1 MPSANPVSPSI
12 GRRYT
17 MRVTRVMTLLRE
29 RGGSISKLARNPI
42 GTFLLSL
49 SSMALLWSS
58 SARAQDNYEI
68 QVYPSETMAPKT
80 LLTELHSNYTAQGT
94 TTTQFGMFPTQG
106 QEHETLELT
115 EGINDWSE
123 IGFYF
128 FTAEQN
134 GHGVQWVG
142 DHIRPR
148 VRIPARWHWPVG
160 VSLSTEFGY
169 ARPEYSNPT
178 WSWQIMPIVDQTIGR
193 WYWSVNT
200 TMVYDVH
207 VVPAPAGYT
216 PVQEQDYYINVAPK
230 GLTFGPA
237 ATLTY
242 APSKLFNF
250 GLEYYSYYG
259 QFGKFVNWQ
268 NQQQQ
273 FFPVVNLFVSPK
285 WEINIGVGIGATA
298 GTDHL
303 IVKGIIGRYFDWS
316 HHHAGGSEST
326 Q

>member
-1 MPSANPVSPSI
+1 MRPANGPKTTSAVPAMTVPKRKTTAAGCRSLAFLCLSGLVLCAPSV
-12 GRRYT
+12 
-17 MRVTRVMTLLRE
+17 L
-29 RGGSISKLARNPI
+29 
-42 GTFLLSL
+42 
-49 SSMALLWSS
+49 
-58 SARAQDNYEI
+58 RAQDNYEI

-80 LLTELHSNYTAQGT
+80 LLTELHSNFTVQGS
-94 TTTQFGMFPTQG
+94 TTTQFGMLPTQG

-123 IGFYF
+123 LGFYI
-128 FTAEQN
+128 FTSEKN
-134 GHGVQWVG
+134 GYGAQWVG

-148 VRIPARWHWPVG
+148 VRVPPRWHWPVG

-169 ARPEYSNPT
+169 ARAAFSNPT

-207 VVPAPAGYT
+207 VVPPPADFT
-216 PVQEQDYYINVAPK
+216 TAQKQAYYQYVAPK

-237 ATLTY
+237 AALSY
-242 APSKLFNF
+242 APSKYYNI
-250 GLEYYSYYG
+250 GVEYYSYYG
-259 QFGKFVNWQ
+259 QFGSFVPLHY
-268 NQQQQ
+268 QQQQ
-273 FFPVVNLFVSPK
+273 IFPAVNLFVSPK
-285 WEINIGVGIGATA
+285 WEINFGAGWGATA

-303 IVKGIIGRYFDWS
+303 IVKCVIGRYFDWS
-316 HHHAGGSEST
+316 HHRAGSSDST